1 MLGISSVDKDDG
13 LRVKIKVNSATANST
28 TNHNVFIVNLEL
40 F

>member
-1 MLGISSVDKDDG
+1 MLVISSVDKDDG
-13 LRVKIKVNSATANST
+13 LRVKIKVNST